1 MKIVSVKITQK
12 VNKIKDLPHEE
23 LPEISIMGRSNVGK
37 SSVINCLTGRNKL
50 VYTSK
55 KPGKTKSLDFI
66 LINERFYFV
75 DLPGYGYAKVSKK
88 MKSQWKGLMEEYLR
102 ERLNLLL
109 CILLIDAKV
118 GPTAQDLQMLDYLIY
133 HKRNVAV
140 VATKFDKLKK
150 KNERRKRINQ
160 LKTKLDFGEDQ
171 LILPFSSKTG
181 EGREELLEI
190 VEELVEGEG

>member
-102 ERLNLLL
+102 KRFNLLL

-150 KNERRKRINQ
+150 KNERRKRITQ
-160 LKTKLDFGEDQ
+160 LKNKLDFDEDQ